1 MTLTGVSK
9 GPRNLKK
16 KGVIVE
22 TESRDEEENARQE
35 EDNHMVENQEEQ
47 IPETQPE
54 GNTPMFTEGMEADD
68 RSPIDFTNP
77 LASSPPMRDR
87 DFRETEESSRGAS
100 ENSQIMEML
109 LSMQKGIEERD
120 RKWNLQ
126 QQFREETYE
135 TELKRR
141 DQHWE
146 EELQRREEMFEA
158 ELRRKEKKWEEE
170 MSKKEEQLKKIME
183 QKEEKFKKEME
194 KRDRDLLK
202 KLQLSHEAFYNNQ
215 FNRDSQLLK
224 LIKERDAEQELKTKE
239 NIKGFKF
246 LYMSLLKDFEKKME
260 ERDKVLDDNDDYRR
274 KLWLENLDLINN
286 NLSKFLEVMT
296 ELENNMNTLG
306 MR

>member
-1 MTLTGVSK
+1 
-9 GPRNLKK
+9 
-16 KGVIVE
+16 
-22 TESRDEEENARQE
+22 
-35 EDNHMVENQEEQ
+35 
-47 IPETQPE
+47 
-54 GNTPMFTEGMEADD
+54 
-68 RSPIDFTNP
+68 
-77 LASSPPMRDR
+77 
-87 DFRETEESSRGAS
+87 
-100 ENSQIMEML
+100 
-109 LSMQKGIEERD
+109 MQKGMEERD
-120 RKWNLQ
+120 KKWNLQ

-135 TELKRR
+135 AELKRR
-141 DQHWE
+141 DQQWE

-183 QKEEKFKKEME
+183 HKEEKFEKEME

-286 NLSKFLEVMT
+286 NLSNFLEVMT
-296 ELENNMNTLG
+296 ALETT
-306 MR
+306 